1 MLYLVL
7 VLILIAAASVATIYV
22 IGEPG
27 YVFLQWGSWQVETSL
42 ILVVTLAFLVV
53 LLLYVLVELIG
64 GIVGI
69 PGRVG
74 KSYRE
79 YREQKKLITTAKGFR
94 HLLMGDWAKAEKL
107 LEGAAKHLPESAIN
121 HLAAAYAAQK
131 RGNLGERDAYLIK
144 AKEQGQEYQH
154 VVSLVTCRLQMDQN
168 EYSSAI
174 EELKN
179 SALHYRIMV
188 LRFELLLRRIRKPK
202 TGFHWINCSHTCRS
216 PRAYSSKEFRT
227 LSSLVLRHR
236 LQLADSSSEL
246 LAIWK
251 RSSSHVQNDPEIST
265 VYVRKLLEFD
275 RHEEAEK
282 VIRRVLDRTWNSDL
296 AYLYGLI
303 GGDMDSRR
311 LYDTA
316 VKWTKLNPEDAD
328 MLLTAGKLANR
339 NSLWVRHRVIW
350 SRQFNMAVEEKHSGL
365 GQLLENQGMQRKLR
379 CLQEGNIEIWTLKL
393 LGED

>member
-27 YVFLQWGSWQVETSL
+27 YIFLQWGSWQVETSL

-79 YREQKKLITTAKGFR
+79 YREQKKLISTAKGFR
-94 HLLMGDWAKAEKL
+94 YLLMGDWAKAEKL
-107 LEGAAKHLPESAIN
+107 LEGAAKHLPEAAIN

-168 EYSSAI
+168 EFSSAI
-174 EELKN
+174 EELKKLC
-179 SALHYRIMV
+179 SALPNNAAAFRTLAEAYQ
-188 LRFELLLRRIRKPK
+188 K
-202 TGFHWINCSHTCRS
+202 TEDWTSLDQLIPHLQKSQ
-216 PRAYSSKEFRT
+216 AYSSKEFRM
-227 LSSLVLRHR
+227 LSSRVLRHR
-236 LQLADSSSEL
+236 LQLVDSSSEL

-251 RSSSHVQNDPEIST
+251 RSSSQVQNDPEISA

-316 VKWTKLNPEDAD
+316 VKWTKLHPEDAD

-339 NSLWVRHRVIW
+339 NSLWGKAQGYLESSIQNGGRREA
-350 SRQFNMAVEEKHSGL
+350 FEEL
-365 GQLLENQGMQRKLR
+365 GQLLENQGHAEKAFDVYKKATLR
-379 CLQEGNIEIWTLKL
+379 SGR
-393 LGED
+393 

>member
-27 YVFLQWGSWQVETSL
+27 YIFLQWGSWQVETSL
-42 ILVVTLAFLVV
+42 ILVVSLIFLVV

-107 LEGAAKHLPESAIN
+107 LEGAAKHLPEAAIN

-174 EELKN
+174 EELKKLC
-179 SALHYRIMV
+179 SALPNNGV
-188 LRFELLLRRIRKPK
+188 LPFELSLRRIRKPK
-202 TGFHWINCSHTCRS
+202 TGLHWINCSRTCRS
-216 PRAYSSKEFRT
+216 PKPIHPKNSECCLPVYCDIDCSWLT
-227 LSSLVLRHR
+227 LPV
-236 LQLADSSSEL
+236 
-246 LAIWK
+246 
-251 RSSSHVQNDPEIST
+251 N
-265 VYVRKLLEFD
+265 Y
-275 RHEEAEK
+275 
-282 VIRRVLDRTWNSDL
+282 
-296 AYLYGLI
+296 
-303 GGDMDSRR
+303 
-311 LYDTA
+311 
-316 VKWTKLNPEDAD
+316 
-328 MLLTAGKLANR
+328 
-339 NSLWVRHRVIW
+339 
-350 SRQFNMAVEEKHSGL
+350 
-365 GQLLENQGMQRKLR
+365 
-379 CLQEGNIEIWTLKL
+379 
-393 LGED
+393 

>member
-27 YVFLQWGSWQVETSL
+27 YIFLQWGSWQVETSL
-42 ILVVTLAFLVV
+42 ILVVTFTFLVV

-69 PGRVG
+69 PSRVG

-107 LEGAAKHLPESAIN
+107 LEGAAKHLPEAAIN

-168 EYSSAI
+168 EYPSAI
-174 EELKN
+174 EELKKLC
-179 SALHYRIMV
+179 SALPNNAAAFRTLAEAYQKIDDWTS
-188 LRFELLLRRIRKPK
+188 LDQLLPHLQK
-202 TGFHWINCSHTCRS
+202 SQ
-216 PRAYSSKEFRT
+216 AYSSKEFRM
-227 LSSLVLRHR
+227 LSSRVLRHR
-236 LQLADSSSEL
+236 LQLVDSSSEL

-251 RSSSHVQNDPEIST
+251 RSSNHVQNESELSA

-316 VKWTKLNPEDAD
+316 VKWTKLHPEDAD

-339 NSLWVRHRVIW
+339 NSLWGKAQGYLELSIQHGGRREA
-350 SRQFNMAVEEKHSGL
+350 FEEL
-365 GQLLENQGMQRKLR
+365 GRLLENQGDAEKAFDVYKKA
-379 CLQEGNIEIWTLKL
+379 TLKS
-393 LGED
+393 GR